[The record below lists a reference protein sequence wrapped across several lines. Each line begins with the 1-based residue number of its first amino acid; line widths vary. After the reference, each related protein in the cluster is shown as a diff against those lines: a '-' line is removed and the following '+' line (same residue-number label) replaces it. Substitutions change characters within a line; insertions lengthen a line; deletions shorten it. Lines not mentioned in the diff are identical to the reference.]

1 MSAPVPA
8 TVFTGFELADS
19 APFGELP
26 DGGWIPANVT
36 GGVHAA
42 LVAAG
47 RLADPYRDRNE
58 EDARWVEE
66 RSWWYRGHVDLPD
79 VAAGGRLRLVLHG
92 VDTVATVWLD
102 DVELGRH
109 VNMFRPAE
117 YDVTRFAGTRARLVV
132 RFDPPL
138 AGLDPEDSPPSALLA
153 GDRFEPTSVQRR
165 KPTYSWGWDFAPR
178 LPSIGLWRPVELLHD
193 RGAAI
198 TGVLFR
204 TRALDTAAR
213 TADLSVDIDVE
224 RLSDAPLRVRVLWDG
239 ELVAEEPVRDAQANA
254 RFSVTDVR
262 PWWTHDLGIPD
273 RYLLTVEVRDSD
285 TALTR
290 RSEHVG
296 VRIVE
301 LDRSPDPDG
310 GRRFRFVLN
319 GVPLYARGA
328 CVVPSSMEPGC
339 VPDHVQRELV
349 RLAAAGNMTMLR
361 IWGGGVY
368 GDDAFYDAAD
378 EMGVLVWQDFMFACL
393 AYPDSDGE
401 LSAEVAAEATHQI
414 RRLRNRPSL
423 ALWAGNNEVQA
434 IQQLRTGDLSG
445 EWGSRHFHETLPA
458 AVSAHSPDVPYWP
471 GSPWGQ
477 DDPAG
482 VNGVLDG
489 DRHAWEV
496 WHGLDVGAPSPLE
509 YTDRGEAMHFD
520 RFRFDT
526 GKFISEFGIIAAP
539 ERATLAQWISPEELT
554 LHSPTFDA
562 HVKDNPVQKAEL
574 LLAAETGLP
583 TDLDTYVDATMA
595 VQAEGLKFG
604 IEHYRRRQPGNSGA
618 LIWQLNDPWPGVS
631 WSLIDHA
638 LRPKAAYY
646 AVRRAFRPV
655 LASFVRDDSGR
666 LDVWVTSSG
675 VRPVRS
681 VLTIEVQRLDGAVI
695 VADSVDV
702 DVEAGASRKVW
713 SAPADQIG
721 SGPDRVAWVS
731 SADGVVPANRLLFGR
746 IKEIAWPRSTLESAF
761 EPTGHDSGVLKLT
774 SRGYSFQA
782 RVTCD
787 DPGARFSD
795 NYLDLRDGDSAH
807 IAVTGLCGRTTPAT
821 FTARTYRGPGS
832 GAQS

>member
-1 MSAPVPA
+1 MPFPL
-8 TVFTGFELADS
+8 TDFELAES
-19 APFGELP
+19 APFGALP
-26 DGGWIPANVT
+26 DEGWIPAPVP

-47 RLADPYRDRNE
+47 RFADPYRDRNE
-58 EDARWVEE
+58 EAARWVEA
-66 RSWWYRGHVDLPD
+66 RSWWYRCRVDLPD
-79 VAAGGRLRLVLHG
+79 AGAGERLRLVLHG
-92 VDTVATVWLD
+92 LDTVATVWLD
-102 DVELGRH
+102 GDELGRH
-109 VNMFRPAE
+109 ANMFRPAE
-117 YDVTRFAGTRARLVV
+117 YDVTRHAGRPAELLV

-138 AGLDPEDSPPSALLA
+138 AGLDPDDSPPSALLS

-178 LPSIGLWRPVELLHD
+178 LPSIGLWRPVELVHD
-193 RGAAI
+193 RGAALNE
-198 TGVLFR
+198 VHFR
-204 TRALDTAAR
+204 TRALDTTAR
-213 TADLSVDIDVE
+213 TADLSVDVQVD
-224 RLSDAPLRVRVLWDG
+224 RLTDAPLTARILWDG
-239 ELVAEEPVRDAQANA
+239 ECVAEQPVLDAQACA
-254 RFSVTDVR
+254 TFSVTDVR
-262 PWWTHDLGIPD
+262 PWWTHDLGTPD
-273 RYLLTVEVRDSD
+273 RYRLTVEIRDAD
-285 TALTR
+285 TVVAR
-290 RSEHVG
+290 RSELVG
-296 VRIVE
+296 VRTVE

-310 GRRFRFVLN
+310 GRLFRFVLN

-328 CVVPSSMEPGC
+328 CVVPASMQPGC
-339 VPDHVQRELV
+339 VPDETQHELV
-349 RLAAAGNMTMLR
+349 RLAATGNMTMLR
-361 IWGGGVY
+361 VWGGGVY

-378 EMGVLVWQDFMFACL
+378 ELGVLVWQDFMFSCL
-393 AYPDSDGE
+393 DYPDNADE
-401 LSAEVAAEATHQI
+401 LNAEVAAEAVHQV

-434 IQQLRTGDLSG
+434 IHQLRNGDLASG
-445 EWGSRHFHETLPA
+445 EWGSRFFHETLPA
-458 AVSAHSPDVPYWP
+458 AVSAHHPDVPYWP

-496 WHGLDVGAPSPLE
+496 WHGLDVGAPSPVE

-520 RFRFDT
+520 RYRFDT

-539 ERATLAQWISPEELT
+539 ERTTLAQWISPDELT

-562 HVKDNPVQKAEL
+562 HVKDNPVRKAEL

-583 TDLDTYVDATMA
+583 TDLDSYIDATMA

-638 LRPKAAYY
+638 LRPKAAYH

-655 LASFVRDDSGR
+655 LASFVRDESGG
-666 LDVWVTSSG
+666 LDLWITSSG

-681 VLTIEVQRLDGAVI
+681 VLAVEVLRLDGSVI
-695 VADSVDV
+695 LAEHVTVDV
-702 DVEAGASRKVW
+702 PAGTSRKVW
-713 SAPADQIG
+713 SAPADRIG

-731 SADGVVPANRLLFGR
+731 STDGAVPGNRLLFGR
-746 IKEIAWPRSTLESAF
+746 IKDIDWPASTLETTYEA
-761 EPTGHDSGVLKLT
+761 TGQSSGVLKLT

-787 DPGARFSD
+787 DPGARFSE
-795 NYLDLRDGDSAH
+795 NYLDLRDGDTAH
-807 IAVTGLCGRTTPAT
+807 ITVTGLSAPTDTAT
-821 FTARTYRGPGS
+821 FTARAYRGPRP